1 MDERVLALK
10 KKKIY
15 LENELIKT
23 NSILIDKNL
32 EINSCIKKNNAIK
45 NETNNA
51 INTSFNEESYLYSI
65 EKEICQLEK
74 LVVNARKNLMLIN
87 SFRV

>member
-1 MDERVLALK
+1 MIDERVLALK

-32 EINSCIKKNNAIK
+32 EINSYIKKNNVIN
-45 NETNNA
+45 NESFRNA
-51 INTSFNEESYLYSI
+51 QFNEESYLYSI

>member
-1 MDERVLALK
+1 MTDERVLALTK
-10 KKKIY
+10 KKTY

-32 EINSCIKKNNAIK
+32 ELNSCIKKS
-45 NETNNA
+45 NETTNKEMDA
-51 INTSFNEESYLYSI
+51 SFNEESYLYSI

>member
-1 MDERVLALK
+1 MTDERVLALTK
-10 KKKIY
+10 KKTY

-32 EINSCIKKNNAIK
+32 ELNSCIKKG
-45 NETNNA
+45 NETNNMEMDA
-51 INTSFNEESYLYSI
+51 SFNEESYLYSI